1 MEHVTPVDT
10 ISRTE
15 HIAKELERIILNGE
29 MQEDD
34 RLPTQNELAQQFN
47 VGSRTVREAL
57 KKLETKG
64 LIYIQQGKGI
74 FVKKKNFDFYLE
86 SIASTISSELPRDKK
101 VLLDLTKTR
110 EIIEL
115 FAISEYMH
123 HPSSDIVNQ
132 LEAIIQHMEKEKNNG
147 SQKNYRNLD
156 IQFHQTLVC
165 CTNNQILISFYRHLT
180 NLMLFSTSKTE
191 RPESFQGLK
200 EHKELIIALKNMD
213 ASRAPSL
220 IKEHLEHT
228 NETIRSL

>member
-15 HIAKELERIILNGE
+15 HIVKELERIILNGD
-29 MQEDD
+29 MHEDD

-74 FVKKKNFDFYLE
+74 FVKKQNFDFYLE
-86 SIASTISSELPRDKK
+86 SIASSISSELPRDKK

-115 FAISEYMH
+115 FAISEYMRN
-123 HPSSDIVNQ
+123 PSSEIVIKLESLINQ
-132 LEAIIQHMEKEKNNG
+132 MEIEK
-147 SQKNYRNLD
+147 SKRAQSSYRNLD

-165 CTNNQILISFYRHLT
+165 CTDNQILISFYRHLT
-180 NLMLFSTSKTE
+180 NLMLYSTSKTE
-191 RPESFQGLK
+191 RPESFQGFK
-200 EHKELIIALKNMD
+200 EHKELIAALKSMD
-213 ASRAPSL
+213 AARALAL

-228 NETIRSL
+228 SETIRAL